1 MPILYIINSIVAR
14 RMVYPY
20 NISARESACAVVRTI
35 TAAKKRLQNL
45 LYKPIILNSPL
56 HLLHL
61 YETFLGGPVPRPT
74 IFGLENYIRFLYLNP
89 VEIVEQIFVPDRYC
103 LKKNLNASRPFE
115 HLPQGEKMLLLLCC
129 SHEPIG
135 PQPYPVIYSLYSL

>member
-1 MPILYIINSIVAR
+1 MLTQHRKMFDA
-14 RMVYPY
+14 
-20 NISARESACAVVRTI
+20 IS
-35 TAAKKRLQNL
+35 
-45 LYKPIILNSPL
+45 SPKS
-56 HLLHL
+56 
-61 YETFLGGPVPRPT
+61 TGSTGGPVPRPT

-103 LKKNLNASRPFE
+103 LKKNLNASINRPFE
-115 HLPQGEKMLLLLCC
+115 HLPQGEKMLLLLLCC